1 MTDRANP
8 ALPAR
13 DLAAAAAFYGRF
25 GFEVVHHDDTWLR
38 LRRGSLELEFF
49 PHPHLDPAASDHQCV
64 VRVADLPSL
73 HAEIVAAGVE
83 QRDAGIP
90 RITAVATQ
98 LWGQRA
104 AFLVDLDGTQ
114 LALVEER

>member
-1 MTDRANP
+1 
-8 ALPAR
+8 
-13 DLAAAAAFYGRF
+13 
-25 GFEVVHHDDTWLR
+25 
-38 LRRGSLELEFF
+38 
-49 PHPHLDPAASDHQCV
+49 

-98 LWGQRA
+98 PWGQRA